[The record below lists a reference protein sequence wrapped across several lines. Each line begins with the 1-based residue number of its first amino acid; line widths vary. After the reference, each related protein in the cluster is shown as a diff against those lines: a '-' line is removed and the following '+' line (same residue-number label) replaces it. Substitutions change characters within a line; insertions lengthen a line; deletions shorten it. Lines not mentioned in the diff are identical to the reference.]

1 MKGEAPPSLGPLSQG
16 LSWLAD
22 RCQDIDWQMV
32 VEVFLRVGVKIALAR
47 WSLKV
52 VNPPPLNS
60 KEKTHSLKKEVGNK
74 ESFKKFLFEA
84 TYEVILDI
92 VKEFLNFF

>member
-1 MKGEAPPSLGPLSQG
+1 MKGDAPPSLEPLFQE
-16 LSWLAD
+16 LSCLAD

-47 WSLKV
+47 WLLRV
-52 VNPPPLNS
+52 VNPPPFRR
-60 KEKTHSLKKEVGNK
+60 KEEPHSFKEEVGDK
-74 ESFKKFLFEA
+74 ESFKKFLLEV

-92 VKEFLNFF
+92 INEILNFF

>member
-1 MKGEAPPSLGPLSQG
+1 MKGDAPPSLEPLFQE
-16 LSWLAD
+16 LPCLAD
-22 RCQDIDWQMV
+22 GCQDIDWQMV
-32 VEVFLRVGVKIALAR
+32 VEVFLRAGVKMVLAR

-92 VKEFLNFF
+92 IKEFLNFF